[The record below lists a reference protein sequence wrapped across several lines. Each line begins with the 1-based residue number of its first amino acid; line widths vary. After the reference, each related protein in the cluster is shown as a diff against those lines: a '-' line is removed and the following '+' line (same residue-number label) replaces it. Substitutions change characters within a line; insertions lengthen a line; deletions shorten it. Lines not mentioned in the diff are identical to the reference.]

1 MAGMVLTRVCVVC
14 VCVCPGEGWSRLG
27 RIPSP
32 GPPPAL
38 WGPAVESS
46 LLWGPRRLGQ
56 EIWGSL
62 GAPQRSEKHQGG
74 LRWGSGGEGGAP

>member
-1 MAGMVLTRVCVVC
+1 MAGMVLARVCVLYVC
-14 VCVCPGEGWSRLG
+14 MCVLG
-27 RIPSP
+27 PLGKNSFP
-32 GPPPAL
+32 APPPAL

-74 LRWGSGGEGGAP
+74 RWG

>member
-1 MAGMVLTRVCVVC
+1 MAGMVLTHVCVVC
-14 VCVCPGEGWSRLG
+14 VSWGRLEPLGENSFPG
-27 RIPSP
+27 P
-32 GPPPAL
+32 PPPAL

-46 LLWGPRRLGQ
+46 LLWAPRILGQ

-74 LRWGSGGEGGAP
+74 LCWGLGGKGGAP